1 VFIDLIEPEQLDGV
15 TDLVLSRQR
24 HDLSQIGVVTPVGA
38 VKCLLARYPRK
49 QRDVHPITHQSHI
62 DIVPADREE
71 TECQLHHFRRAGA
84 VDDGIEVTLAG
95 GLAQLLADI
104 ARGFALDVDDVID
117 AILEVRPTTEC

>member
-1 VFIDLIEPEQLDGV
+1 
-15 TDLVLSRQR
+15 
-24 HDLSQIGVVTPVGA
+24 
-38 VKCLLARYPRK
+38 
-49 QRDVHPITHQSHI
+49 
-62 DIVPADREE
+62 
-71 TECQLHHFRRAGA
+71 LHHFRRAGA